1 MKIEFGRPIE
11 LGDWRSETRDA
22 ATQSPISNLPSPIIV
37 ADMID
42 NDSWRIWP
50 GGEKSRMLDKQI
62 YRNMQQVDDEGLEQ
76 IRQLYETVAGM
87 TDLWNDK
94 VTR

>member
-1 MKIEFGRPIE
+1 
-11 LGDWRSETRDA
+11 
-22 ATQSPISNLPSPIIV
+22 V

-76 IRQLYETVAGM
+76 IRRLYETVAGM
-87 TDLWNDK
+87 TDRWSDK
-94 VTR
+94 VIG

>member
-1 MKIEFGRPIE
+1 M
-11 LGDWRSETRDA
+11 GDRDA
-22 ATQSPISNLPSPIIV
+22 EHPQPPTPNSQLLLIV

-87 TDLWNDK
+87 TDQWVK
-94 VTR
+94 